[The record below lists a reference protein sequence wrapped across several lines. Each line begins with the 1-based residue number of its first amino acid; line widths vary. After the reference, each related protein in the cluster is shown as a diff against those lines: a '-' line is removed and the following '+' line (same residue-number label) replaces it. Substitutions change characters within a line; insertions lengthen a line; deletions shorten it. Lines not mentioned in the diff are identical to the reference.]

1 MNLIVFS
8 SKNPFANP
16 GAASNRL
23 LGLLIGLSELGVD
36 VRLLILQGYFS
47 ENEHLEYSVEGKRNG
62 INYVYLSKRENIT
75 IWQRRISEYF
85 YVFFEELIVSKKVNA
100 FLKIFSKNSIIWL
113 QDSPICYSLA
123 KKSNINQHKMFLE
136 MNEYPDAHKDSN
148 SQKYIWQ
155 RWLLDRKIETF
166 YKDVLHRLDGFAL
179 ITEALIEH
187 FKGQLNKRT
196 KILHLPMTVEL
207 DRFDPSRKY
216 DRIEN
221 LDAPYIAFVG
231 SMDDAKD
238 GVNLLIEAFALI
250 SNEFPDY
257 KLALFG
263 FWAYDTAKHQQR
275 IKQLGIQDKV
285 VYSKPIGSDRIVNLI
300 MNAEVLVLP
309 RPDSYQATG
318 GFPTKLG
325 EYLATSKPVIA
336 TRVGEIQNYLRH
348 EESAFLIEPGS
359 VESLVSALQ
368 EILTNPAKASKIG
381 QGGRKVAESHFCS
394 NIQSERLHQF
404 LINEL
409 YKE

>member
-1 MNLIVFS
+1 MNIIILAQ
-8 SKNPFANP
+8 KNPFANP

-23 LGLLIGLSELGVD
+23 IGLLKGLHRLGVD
-36 VRLLILQGYFS
+36 INVLILQGYYDDNEVIEFS
-47 ENEHLEYSVEGKRNG
+47 DSGIKDG
-62 INYVYLSKRENIT
+62 INYTYLSKRKNIT
-75 IWQRRISEYF
+75 VWQRRISEYF
-85 YVFFEELIVSKKVNA
+85 YVFFEELIVSRKVNA
-100 FLKIFSKNSIIWL
+100 FLKNFPKNSIIWL
-113 QDSPICYSLA
+113 QDSAICFSLV
-123 KKSNINQHKMFLE
+123 KKSSINQHKIFLE
-136 MNEYPDAHKDSN
+136 MNEYPDVHKVSN

-155 RWLLDRKIETF
+155 RWFLDRKIETF
-166 YKDVLHRLDGFAL
+166 YKDVLERLDGFAL
-179 ITEALIEH
+179 ITEALVEH

-207 DRFDPSRKY
+207 NRFDPSKEY

-231 SMDDAKD
+231 SMNDAKD

-250 SNEFPDY
+250 SKEFPDY

-309 RPDSYQATG
+309 RPDSYQASG

-325 EYLATSKPVIA
+325 EYLASSKPVIVS
-336 TRVGEIQNYLRH
+336 RVGEIPNYLRH
-348 EESAFLIEPGS
+348 EESAYLIEPGS
-359 VESLVSALQ
+359 IESLVIALK
-368 EILTNPAKASKIG
+368 EALTNPAKAGKIG
-381 QGGRKVAESHFCS
+381 QQGRKVAESQFCS
-394 NIQSERLHQF
+394 NIQSERLNQF
-404 LINEL
+404 LINEV
-409 YKE
+409 YKY